1 MSFADNPSR
10 NRGCLRA
17 ERSMIVSAY
26 IYPSTSS
33 VIRSAASHPPGP
45 LGRVPRPHRYYQP
58 TPTSRPPS
66 PSLRFLRSALPPLR
80 PPSLPRSRTTPRGPG
95 PFLPRRPRRLISVE
109 KTRYP
114 RFLDDPCVHAPLF
127 DPGEPPT
134 PGHFRASDV
143 VFRWIYGVDFASAL
157 SRLNH
162 AACTLS
168 VYASQPGSP
177 PDHAT
182 LDSGWWPALTG
193 QDSHLLGR
201 IEGFRHVYPST
212 WLPPPP
218 SFAWRNNPTNK
229 PCDDP

>member
-1 MSFADNPSR
+1 M
-10 NRGCLRA
+10 
-17 ERSMIVSAY
+17 
-26 IYPSTSS
+26 
-33 VIRSAASHPPGP
+33 
-45 LGRVPRPHRYYQP
+45 PR
-58 TPTSRPPS
+58 
-66 PSLRFLRSALPPLR
+66 
-80 PPSLPRSRTTPRGPG
+80 
-95 PFLPRRPRRLISVE
+95 
-109 KTRYP
+109 
-114 RFLDDPCVHAPLF
+114 LF

-143 VFRWIYGVDFASAL
+143 VFRWINGVDFASAL

-182 LDSGWWPALTG
+182 LDSGWWSALTG

-229 PCDDP
+229 PCDDALHERQPDGRGFARCRKTDPLIEWSMRLRAAVDARNAYGPQVKLGVVIRHLARFKQSAITEGSREDD